1 MISTEVIQP
10 TIERAAHTV
19 LVVDDNPATRYST
32 GRVIRAAGFR
42 TAEAGSGGEALELI
56 AGGVS
61 AVVLDV
67 HLPDIDGFELCRRIR
82 ANPATTSL
90 PVVHLSA
97 EYVRNE
103 DRVTGLNAGA
113 DGYMVHPV
121 EPAVL
126 VATLQALI
134 RARTAEDRLR
144 RSEQRFRAI
153 YDQAQSGI
161 ALLDEEGR
169 FADTNPALQALL
181 GRTGAELVGRAVAD
195 FAPPDW
201 RGFVHTHLRAP
212 ARDGQPWRG
221 EFPLCNVEGQ
231 VVHLEWSVSSHVEPG
246 VRIAIAIDVSGRFE
260 LEQRRRDVLE
270 REQAARQLAE
280 RHSRTKDDFI
290 AVLSHELRTPLNAII
305 GWVHILKRRGTT
317 PEARKGLDAIERN
330 VKTQARI
337 ISDILDVSRIN
348 SGKLRLDREWTD
360 PADLV
365 VESIEA
371 LAAGIEEKRLQV
383 DTDLQEAHAPA
394 WIDPARFQQIF
405 WNLMTNA
412 IKFSPPGARIEVK
425 LHRDGDLLRLEVRDF
440 GQGIQPDFLPHLF
453 DRFTQSDAPG
463 NRRHGGLGLGLSIV
477 KHLVDLHGGDVSAY
491 SAGEGQGTSMRVE
504 LNVVPAFE
512 PSGGSE
518 APDSESGPE
527 AEEPQPQALHGLDVL
542 LVEDDPEATEM
553 MTLVLSERGAR
564 VRLAADYE
572 GALRALQEAWPQV
585 LVSDIGLP
593 GRDGYELVRRVRELE
608 AARGGPRLP
617 VIALTAFARPEDQ
630 RKTLAAGFDLHLSKP
645 LRPHVLLD
653 AIVRSRP
660 GAAGADVAPGPD
672 RGPGAAGT

>member
-1 MISTEVIQP
+1 MIDPEVIHP
-10 TIERAAHTV
+10 TIERAEHTV
-19 LVVDDNPATRYST
+19 LVVDDNPATRYAT
-32 GRVIRAAGFR
+32 GRVVRAAGFR
-42 TAEAGSGGEALELI
+42 TAEAGSGAEAMELI

-67 HLPDIDGFELCRRIR
+67 HLPDTDGFELCRRIR
-82 ANPATTSL
+82 ANPQTATL

-134 RARTAEDRLR
+134 RARTAEDRMR

-161 ALLDEEGR
+161 ALLDEQGR
-169 FADTNPALQALL
+169 FADVNPALVRLL
-181 GRTGAELVGRAVAD
+181 GRSREALIGLAVSD
-195 FAPPDW
+195 IVPPDW
-201 RGFVHTHLRAP
+201 QSFV
-212 ARDGQPWRG
+212 ARQLATAGGEGAPWRG
-221 EFPLCNVEGQ
+221 EFPLLHAAGRPVP
-231 VVHLEWSVSSHVEPG
+231 LEWSVSPHVEPG
-246 VRIAIAIDVSGRFE
+246 VRIAIAIDVSERHE

-270 REQAARQLAE
+270 REQAARQVAE

-305 GWVHILKRRGTT
+305 GWVHILKRRGIT
-317 PEARKGLDAIERN
+317 PEGAKGLEAIERN

-348 SGKLRLDREWTD
+348 SGKLHLDREWTD

-365 VESIEA
+365 ASSIEA
-371 LAAGIEEKRLQV
+371 LSGPINERRIRVE
-383 DTDLQEAHAPA
+383 TDLAGAHAPA
-394 WIDPARFQQIF
+394 WLDPARFQQIF

-412 IKFSPPGARIEVK
+412 VKFSPDAGRIEV
-425 LHRDGDLLRLEVRDF
+425 LLRREGDRLLLDVRDF
-440 GQGIQPDFLPHLF
+440 GQGITPEFLPHLF

-477 KHLVDLHGGDVSAY
+477 KHLVDLHGGVVSAH
-491 SAGEGQGTSMRVE
+491 SEGPGLGTTMRVV
-504 LNVVPAFE
+504 LPALQ
-512 PSGGSE
+512 PADATASE
-518 APDSESGPE
+518 GPETESGYEPG
-527 AEEPQPQALHGLDVL
+527 EEQLHALQGLDVL
-542 LVEDDPEATEM
+542 LVEDDREATEM
-553 MTLVLSERGAR
+553 MTLVLSERGVR
-564 VRLAADYE
+564 VRTAGDFDTAVQ
-572 GALRALQEAWPQV
+572 ALQQAWPDV

-593 GRDGYELVRRVRELE
+593 GRDGYELLRRVRELQQE
-608 AARGGPRLP
+608 QARPALP
-617 VIALTAFARPEDQ
+617 AIALTAFARPEDQ
-630 RKTLAAGFDLHLSKP
+630 RKSLAAGFAVHLSKP
-645 LRPHVLLD
+645 LRPHLLLD
-653 AIVRSRP
+653 AIVRCRP
-660 GAAGADVAPGPD
+660 GA
-672 RGPGAAGT
+672 

>member
-32 GRVIRAAGFR
+32 ARVIRAAGFR
-42 TAEAGSGGEALELI
+42 TAEAGSGGEALDLI
-56 AGGVS
+56 AQGVS

-169 FADTNPALQALL
+169 FADTNPAMQALL
-181 GRTGAELVGRAVAD
+181 GRTAAELAGHPIAD

-201 RGFVHTHLRAP
+201 RGFVHTHLRSTAS
-212 ARDGQPWRG
+212 DGQPWRG
-221 EFPLCNVEGQ
+221 EFPLCNAEGH
-231 VVHLEWSVSSHVEPG
+231 VVHLEWSVSSHVDPG

-305 GWVHILKRRGTT
+305 GWVHILKRRGAT
-317 PEARKGLDAIERN
+317 PEASKGLDAIERN

-360 PADLV
+360 PAELV
-365 VESIEA
+365 VESIAA
-371 LAAGIEEKRLQV
+371 LAASVDEKRLQV
-383 DTDLQEAHAPA
+383 HTELQDAHAPA
-394 WIDPARFQQIF
+394 WIDPARYQQIV

-412 IKFSPPGARIEVK
+412 IKFSPKDGRVEVS

-477 KHLVDLHGGDVSAY
+477 KHLVDLHGGAVAAY
-491 SAGEGQGTSMRVE
+491 SAGIGQGASMRVE

-518 APDSESGPE
+518 EPDTELGPE
-527 AEEPQPQALHGLDVL
+527 AEEVEPQALQGLDVL

-564 VRLAADYE
+564 VRVAVDYDA
-572 GALRALQEAWPQV
+572 ALRALQDAWPQV

-617 VIALTAFARPEDQ
+617 AIALTAFARPEDQ

-645 LRPHVLLD
+645 LRPHLLLD
-653 AIVRSRP
+653 AILRSRP
-660 GAAGADVAPGPD
+660 AAAGADAAPGPGAGA
-672 RGPGAAGT
+672 GPAGP